1 MSQVLTV
8 PTHFNDLGE
17 LSEGFLDR
25 VEEDTL
31 ILYGPV
37 AYEDGSEIE
46 FAVLLADGSPAL
58 EGVGRVRAAVDG
70 GAERVPETRYDVVV
84 EALELDGRSEVV
96 FERLV
101 LARQAVSDRPPAH
114 NAEPPTGD
122 MDAAPADDD
131 RVVNSDDDR
140 VVNSDDDRVVNEA
153 APYIDDIELT
163 ADEVFSLPPDE
174 VQSVAPEND
183 EPVTVPPDEEAPD
196 TVPPEASDDEDEDDG
211 EYDDEPAT
219 VIAAVDAEAMMAEAD
234 ALSATEAAPDTVPPE
249 ASEPVAASESVPA
262 SEPVSEPAPE
272 LEFGEEDDVV
282 LEATM
287 SDASDWDEE
296 SEVGADANDEPA
308 PAEEAV
314 AGHEPAPAQ
323 EADDDEGELD
333 SEYAFEHGIAAEP
346 QVGMPVP
353 VPSMAA
359 PPEAPPAPP
368 TLRLAEPPDGLTRPS
383 LAQAEESLFAI
394 DGEVSDVHTTGLF
407 VYENGL
413 PIPSRPPLP
422 DPNRPASVR
431 PVEAVEGYDVEDS
444 EPPEAD
450 DDDYE
455 EIRLSDFA
463 EAAEEG

>member
-25 VEEDTL
+25 VEQDTL

-46 FAVLLADGSPAL
+46 FVVLLADGSPAL

-70 GAERVPETRYDVVV
+70 GADRVPETRYDVVV
-84 EALELDGRSEVV
+84 EALQLDGRSEVV

-101 LARQAVSDRPPAH
+101 LARQAVSDHPPAH
-114 NAEPPTGD
+114 DAEPPTGD
-122 MDAAPADDD
+122 IDVAP
-131 RVVNSDDDR
+131 SDD
-140 VVNSDDDRVVNEA
+140 
-153 APYIDDIELT
+153 ELSS
-163 ADEVFSLPPDE
+163 EPD
-174 VQSVAPEND
+174 
-183 EPVTVPPDEEAPD
+183 TVPPDEEEPDTVPPTASDAPD
-196 TVPPEASDDEDEDDG
+196 TVPPAASDEDDDEEY

-219 VIAAVDAEAMMAEAD
+219 VIAAVDAEAMMVEAEAVSE
-234 ALSATEAAPDTVPPE
+234 AEAATEAATV
-249 ASEPVAASESVPA
+249 AVSEPATEAASESV
-262 SEPVSEPAPE
+262 PVSEPAPE
-272 LEFGEEDDVV
+272 LEFGEEDDVEV
-282 LEATM
+282 EATM

-296 SEVGADANDEPA
+296 AVASDELA
-308 PAEEAV
+308 SDEEA
-314 AGHEPAPAQ
+314 AASGELAPDE
-323 EADDDEGELD
+323 EAAASEEGEFD

-353 VPSMAA
+353 IPSMAA

-383 LAQAEESLFAI
+383 LAQAEESAFTA

-422 DPNRPASVR
+422 DLNRPRSAA
-431 PVEAVEGYDVEDS
+431 PVEAADGYDVEES
-444 EPPEAD
+444 EPPE
-450 DDDYE
+450 
-455 EIRLSDFA
+455 
-463 EAAEEG
+463 

>member
-25 VEEDTL
+25 VEQDTL

-46 FAVLLADGSPAL
+46 FVVLLADGSPAL

-70 GAERVPETRYDVVV
+70 GADRVPETRYDVVV
-84 EALELDGRSEVV
+84 EALQLDGRSEVV

-101 LARQAVSDRPPAH
+101 LARQAVSDHPPADD
-114 NAEPPTGD
+114 AEPPTGD
-122 MDAAPADDD
+122 IDVAP
-131 RVVNSDDDR
+131 SDD
-140 VVNSDDDRVVNEA
+140 
-153 APYIDDIELT
+153 ELSS
-163 ADEVFSLPPDE
+163 EPD
-174 VQSVAPEND
+174 
-183 EPVTVPPDEEAPD
+183 TVPPDEEEPDTVPPTASDAPD
-196 TVPPEASDDEDEDDG
+196 TVPPAASDEDDDEEY

-219 VIAAVDAEAMMAEAD
+219 VIAAVDAEAMMVEAEAVSE
-234 ALSATEAAPDTVPPE
+234 AEAATEAATV
-249 ASEPVAASESVPA
+249 AVSEPATEAASESV
-262 SEPVSEPAPE
+262 PVSEPAPE
-272 LEFGEEDDVV
+272 LEFGEEDDVEV
-282 LEATM
+282 EATM

-296 SEVGADANDEPA
+296 AVASDELA
-308 PAEEAV
+308 SDEEA
-314 AGHEPAPAQ
+314 AASGELAPDE
-323 EADDDEGELD
+323 EAAASEEGEFD

-353 VPSMAA
+353 IPSMAA

-383 LAQAEESLFAI
+383 WAQAEESAFTA

-422 DPNRPASVR
+422 DLNRPRSAA
-431 PVEAVEGYDVEDS
+431 PVEAADGYDVEES
-444 EPPEAD
+444 EPPESND
-450 DDDYE
+450 DEYE
-455 EIRLSDFA
+455 EVRLSDFA

>member
-25 VEEDTL
+25 VEQDTL

-46 FAVLLADGSPAL
+46 FAVLLADGSPAI
-58 EGVGRVRAAVDG
+58 EGTGRVRAAVDG
-70 GAERVPETRYDVVV
+70 GADRVPETRYDVVV
-84 EALELDGRSEVV
+84 EALQLDGRSEAV

-101 LARQAVSDRPPAH
+101 LARQAVSDHPPADD
-114 NAEPPTGD
+114 AEPPTGD
-122 MDAAPADDD
+122 VNVAPADDESSD
-131 RVVNSDDDR
+131 EPVVEE
-140 VVNSDDDRVVNEA
+140 V
-153 APYIDDIELT
+153 ELA
-163 ADEVFSLPPDE
+163 ADEAFSVPPDE
-174 VQSVAPEND
+174 VYSVAPEEAD
-183 EPVTVPPDEEAPD
+183 PVTVPPDEEAPD
-196 TVPPEASDDEDEDDG
+196 TVPPDASDEDDED

-234 ALSATEAAPDTVPPE
+234 AAP
-249 ASEPVAASESVPA
+249 
-262 SEPVSEPAPE
+262 EPVSEPAPALE
-272 LEFGEEDDVV
+272 AEFGEDDDVLV
-282 LEATM
+282 EASM
-287 SDASDWDEE
+287 SEASDRDEE
-296 SEVGADANDEPA
+296 PVAD
-308 PAEEAV
+308 
-314 AGHEPAPAQ
+314 Q
-323 EADDDEGELD
+323 EGGFN

-353 VPSMAA
+353 IPSMAA

-368 TLRLAEPPDGLTRPS
+368 TLRLADPPDGLTRPS
-383 LAQAEESLFAI
+383 LAQAEASLFTT

-422 DPNRPASVR
+422 DPNGPRTAAA
-431 PVEAVEGYDVEDS
+431 VEAADGYDVEES
-444 EPPEAD
+444 EPPNTND
-450 DDDYE
+450 DEYE
-455 EIRLSDFA
+455 EVRLSDFA